1 MSHRS
6 RAIGLAALA
15 FIAVL
20 VVAGGVAGSGL
31 AERNSG
37 EARSGAWQRSS
48 PAPSATAATAQ
59 RDADVAFW
67 QARVEDE
74 GGLLS
79 TLHLVD
85 ALIERARA
93 AGDLAD
99 LDRAASAL
107 DRLGDTASPSDPGIV
122 ERRGRI
128 AFALHDFVSARQAA
142 EAVLAS
148 EPSNASALALLGDA
162 SLELGDITSAD
173 AAYAR
178 LGEAGEGPAVL
189 SRLARRAWLGGEVDE
204 AEDLVGRAIDAAVL
218 IGSDEERAFYHYQLA
233 EMLRWRNALTDA
245 EAAYRDA
252 LMHQPDHVPA
262 MGGLARVL
270 EAQGKRAEATE
281 LLERATAQLPSIELV
296 TALGDLYA
304 LDGRDDVAQDQWAL
318 AERIAEVGAV
328 NGGVHDRQLVL
339 FLADHERDPDRAVAL
354 ARAELETRGDVYGH
368 DALAWVLYHAG
379 DYAEADAHAA
389 NALALGT
396 PDGRF
401 HYHAGLIAM
410 ALGRTDE
417 AREHLALAA
426 SLDAALP
433 PLQVPRLEAALRDLD
448 R

>member
-6 RAIGLAALA
+6 RAIGLVVFATVAAL
-15 FIAVL
+15 L
-20 VVAGGVAGSGL
+20 AGGIA
-31 AERNSG
+31 A
-37 EARSGAWQRSS
+37 SGATEPAPAEALPGARLPVT

-74 GGLLS
+74 GGILS

-99 LDRAASAL
+99 LGRASAAL
-107 DRLGDTASPSDPGIV
+107 DRLEDDAPPTDPDV
-122 ERRGRI
+122 LERCGRI
-128 AFALHDFVSARQAA
+128 AFALHDFRAARQAA
-142 EAVLAS
+142 EAVLDS
-148 EPSNASALALLGDA
+148 EHSNAGALALLGDA

-178 LGEAGEGPAVL
+178 LAEAGEGPAVL

-218 IGSDEERAFYHYQLA
+218 IGSDDERAFYNYQLA

-296 TALGDLYA
+296 AALGDLYA
-304 LDGRDDVAQDQWAL
+304 LDGRDDVAEDQWAL
-318 AERIAEVGAV
+318 AERIAEVGAT

-368 DALAWVLYHAG
+368 DALAWALYHAG
-379 DYAEADAHAA
+379 DYAEADVHAA
-389 NALALGT
+389 KALALGT

-417 AREHLALAA
+417 AGEHLERAA
-426 SLDAALP
+426 TLDAALP
-433 PLQVPRLEAALRDLD
+433 PLQVPRLEAALRDLG